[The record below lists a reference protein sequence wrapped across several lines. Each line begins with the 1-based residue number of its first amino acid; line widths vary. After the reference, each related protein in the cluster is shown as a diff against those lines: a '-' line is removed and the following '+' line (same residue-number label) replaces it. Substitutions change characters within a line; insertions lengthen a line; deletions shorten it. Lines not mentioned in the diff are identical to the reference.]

1 MGGMQT
7 LGLGMTNYIAS
18 LMLGGRKQATG
29 CGYSPP
35 PAGEPLSRWRDLL
48 NKRISLSNNFIK
60 SYSSLRRERTALVFT
75 AAIMHGICPAALA
88 AGLFAGTHVTKCA
101 KTRGSKPCPTPR
113 DRVLGERVR
122 VVAK

>member
-1 MGGMQT
+1 M
-7 LGLGMTNYIAS
+7 GLGMTNYIAS

-101 KTRGSKPCPTPR
+101 KTRGLKPCPTPR

>member
-1 MGGMQT
+1 
-7 LGLGMTNYIAS
+7 
-18 LMLGGRKQATG
+18 
-29 CGYSPP
+29 
-35 PAGEPLSRWRDLL
+35 
-48 NKRISLSNNFIK
+48 
-60 SYSSLRRERTALVFT
+60 
-75 AAIMHGICPAALA
+75 MHGICPAALA